1 MTRAGAQK
9 RDARRSREGDGRA
22 SRRSRRRAEGRRS
35 EGERSEGERRK
46 RQRSEASDAKRRR
59 TKEASDA
66 KGRRKPSS
74 PSEASGAK
82 PRASVRAAKG
92 RAATLQASA
101 PCGRLALSTLRA
113 NLTASSEL
121 HRRIDAAAGN
131 NHVSRGFQGALRSG
145 RGRRARHRCRA
156 RHESLKLL
164 RGWHITDNG
173 QRPRPKRWSCG
184 ASAWQRAQSG
194 RGPRCSICP
203 LGETTRYSQSPPTA
217 S

>member
-22 SRRSRRRAEGRRS
+22 SRRSRRRGAEGR
-35 EGERSEGERRK
+35 RSEGERRK

-59 TKEASDA
+59 TKEANDA

-101 PCGRLALSTLRA
+101 PCGRVALSTLRA
-113 NLTASSEL
+113 NLTASSGL
-121 HRRIDAAAGN
+121 HRPIDAAAGN
-131 NHVSRGFQGALRSG
+131 NHVSRGLLATQRSAG
-145 RGRRARHRCRA
+145 GRRARHRCRA

-164 RGWHITDNG
+164 RGWHIADNG

-194 RGPRCSICP
+194 RAPRCSICP
-203 LGETTRYSQSPPTA
+203 LGETTRYSQSPPAA

>member
-1 MTRAGAQK
+1 M
-9 RDARRSREGDGRA
+9 RDGPGRGTVAHQGDQGGERQREDEAKANEGSDSEA
-22 SRRSRRRAEGRRS
+22 KPAMRSRRCEAKPAMRS
-35 EGERSEGERRK
+35 EV
-46 RQRSEASDAKRRR
+46 SDAKR
-59 TKEASDA
+59 A

-82 PRASVRAAKG
+82 PRASVRGAKG

-113 NLTASSEL
+113 NLTASSGL
-121 HRRIDAAAGN
+121 LRRIDAAAGN
-131 NHVSRGFQGALRSG
+131 NHVSSRFRGTLRPG

-164 RGWHITDNG
+164 RGWHIADNG

-194 RGPRCSICP
+194 RGPRCSTCP
-203 LGETTRYSQSPPTA
+203 LGATTRYSQSPPPA